1 MSVTEI
7 LEELPKLKD
16 EERHLLLERL
26 NELEMSKL
34 EKGPGIEITFEMV
47 AAINEGI
54 RSLEE
59 HGGIPA
65 EVVWARLEAKFPFL
79 SPTSD
84 RSQSL
89 ERFQ

>member
-26 NELEMSKL
+26 NELEMAKA
-34 EKGPGIEITFEMV
+34 EEIEETPEML
-47 AAINEGI
+47 AAIDEGL

-59 HGGIPA
+59 HGSIPM
-65 EVVWARLEAKFPFL
+65 EVVWARLKAKW
-79 SPTSD
+79 PT
-84 RSQSL
+84 L
-89 ERFQ
+89 